1 MGEVIYSASP
11 FQAFIWLFA
20 LILFCFLLG
29 ATGVLMG
36 IFRRKEKV
44 FTRLARAGAGVFLF
58 LVGIVLAFV
67 TYRSLTAGVETFPAH
82 LGDKQVAHDNCG
94 DAETCDRYI
103 LEMQAGSKF
112 YDLEVTKDT
121 YERAQVNSCYSVT
134 YYPSKSLLGEP
145 SYGDSYELVSNI
157 TRIST
162 MACR

>member
-29 ATGVLMG
+29 VTGVLMG
-36 IFRRKEKV
+36 IFRRKEKTI
-44 FTRLARAGAGVFLF
+44 TRFARAGAGAFLF

-67 TYRSLTAGVETFPAH
+67 TYRSLTAGVETFTAH

-112 YDLEVTKDT
+112 YNLNVTEAT
-121 YERAQVNSCYSVT
+121 YEKAQVNSCYSVT
-134 YYPSKSLLGEP
+134 YYPGKGLLGEP
-145 SYGDSYELVSNI
+145 SYANSYESVSNI
-157 TRIST
+157 TRIET
-162 MACR
+162 AACQ